1 VKQHKHS
8 LQGIPKEEDMQEYE
22 LTVLI
27 HPDRESELEKALT
40 TVRDLVTTN
49 GGKVVKEDNWGKK
62 KLAYRVAR
70 QDFAVYVLMDV
81 ELPAEAPLK
90 ISNAF
95 NISDDVIR
103 YLLVKVDSKE
113 RAKLEAAK
121 KNQTED
127 EEE

>member
-1 VKQHKHS
+1 
-8 LQGIPKEEDMQEYE
+8 MQEYE
-22 LTVLI
+22 LTVLV

-40 TVRDLVTTN
+40 TVRELVTTN

-62 KLAYRVAR
+62 KLAYRIAK

-81 ELPAEAPLK
+81 ELPAAAPLK
-90 ISNAF
+90 ISNAL

-103 YLLVKVDSKE
+103 YLLVKVDARE

-121 KNQTED
+121 KNQPEEG